1 MHKIRQNPPNILAIL
16 HPQKRHQNPRFAIY
30 YILNMVFNELF
41 NIYKKYF
48 VSVFYAYH
56 KGLCT
61 KAHSNTKYIIMNFF
75 CNFMVK
81 IC

>member
-1 MHKIRQNPPNILAIL
+1 
-16 HPQKRHQNPRFAIY
+16 
-30 YILNMVFNELF
+30 MVFNELF

-48 VSVFYAYH
+48 VSVFDAYH

-75 CNFMVK
+75 CKFMVK